1 MGALFG
7 IFNLDGAPVDP
18 SDLGRMRLG
27 TVGWESDGHGVW
39 SEGPVGFGS
48 LLLSN
53 TPEAQHES
61 LPLTSETC
69 QLALTAAARL
79 DNRDE
84 LAAHLESPC
93 DRSRLSDGSLLLSAY
108 RKWGTDCPAR
118 LLGDWALAVWDGS
131 RKQLFLARDHFGAT
145 ALYYY
150 RDGRRFA
157 FASSIRGLLALPDVP
172 RRLNPTALPGQGF
185 RQGAATAYAGIF
197 RLTPAQAL
205 SVRDGMVRVWQYW
218 SPLEAPGVRCR
229 SDREY
234 LEAFGAVYGEAVRC
248 RLRCTGNVGL
258 MLSGGLDSSSIA
270 ALAAPELAR
279 RGQRLKAFT
288 SAPLYDVSGTT
299 PEGRNGDESAET
311 AAICRQVGNTDLL
324 VVRGE
329 TLTPLAAVERA
340 LEVHGLP
347 YGGANHIWILEILAA
362 ARSQKVGVLLDGW
375 GGNFTIS
382 WTGNRERYLRELL
395 LGCHWGE
402 YARELSAWRRARPG
416 WRPLAG
422 QLVRPLIPPMWKEHL
437 RRLRPAQPRLLR
449 RSALKA
455 SAGGRPGLKS
465 DRAAVQARNPGLQH
479 YFRNGH
485 TALSFELG
493 AAFGIEVRQP
503 AMDRRVIEFC
513 MGLPENQHSRDG
525 QDRLLVRRAMAGRLP
540 DDVLWYRK
548 RGIQSADI
556 AQRVL
561 ASRDEVETALH
572 RLEGAAAVREILD
585 LPSLR
590 RAFDAA
596 TREPAGPEELL
607 HAIYLVRGLGLG
619 LFVLSVEHG

>member
-1 MGALFG
+1 MGVLFG

-18 SDLGRMRLG
+18 RDLGWMRRG
-27 TVGWESDGHGVW
+27 MAGWESDGHGVW
-39 SEGPVGFGS
+39 HEGPVGLGC
-48 LLLSN
+48 LLLRN
-53 TPEAQHES
+53 TPEAQQES
-61 LPLTSETC
+61 FPLTSKIR

-84 LAAHLESPC
+84 LAAQLELPG
-93 DRSRLSDGSLLLSAY
+93 DRSLLSDGSLLLSAY
-108 RKWGTDCPAR
+108 RKWETDCPPR
-118 LLGDWALAVWDGS
+118 LLGDWAVAVWDGS

-145 ALYYY
+145 GLYYY

-172 RRLNPTALPGQGF
+172 RRLNPTALPDQGF
-185 RQGAATAYAGIF
+185 PEDAATAYAGIF

-205 SVRDGMVRVWQYW
+205 TVHDGMVRVWQYW
-218 SPLEAPGVRCR
+218 SPLDAPAVRCR

-234 LEAFGAVYGEAVRC
+234 LEAFEAVYGEAVRC
-248 RLRCTGNVGL
+248 RLRCTSNVGL

-311 AAICRQVGNTDLL
+311 AAVSRQVGNTDLL

-347 YGGANHIWILEILAA
+347 HGIANHIWILEILSA

-375 GGNFTIS
+375 GGNLTIS

-395 LGCHWGE
+395 LGCRWGE
-402 YARELSAWRRARPG
+402 YARELSSWRRARPG
-416 WRPLAG
+416 WRSLAG
-422 QLVRPLIPPMWKEHL
+422 QLVRPLSPPMWKEHL

-449 RSALKA
+449 RSALRG
-455 SAGGRPGLKS
+455 SAGGRPGATS
-465 DRAAVQARNPGLQH
+465 DRTAVEARNPGLQ
-479 YFRNGH
+479 YYLRNGL
-485 TALSFELG
+485 TALAFELG
-493 AAFGIEVRQP
+493 SAFGIEIRQP

-513 MGLPENQHSRDG
+513 MGLPEDQHSRDG

-556 AQRVL
+556 AQRLV
-561 ASRDEVETALH
+561 ASRDEVETALR
-572 RLEGAAAVREILD
+572 RLENAAAVREILD
-585 LPSLR
+585 LPLLR

-596 TREPAGPEELL
+596 TREPAGPEALP
-607 HAIYLVRGLGLG
+607 HARYLVRGLGLG
-619 LFVLSVEHG
+619 LFVLRVEHG